1 MHFQRHS
8 KDWILPNSHWLSSLR
23 VANCLQE
30 RASCAMQIEDLF
42 RAVGP
47 ARCEGKSSSLISA
60 SSYVINQD
68 QNGRGKLR
76 SWICTIRENKV
87 YPVSHKS
94 QTKCVLIF
102 PLTHFFHPSDLALC
116 CSNSEDISCHSWHM
130 MIPRCSE
137 LCYPVEQM
145 GVYSKI
151 STKFS
156 KTEDEVMS

>member
-1 MHFQRHS
+1 MCFLRHS
-8 KDWILPNSHWLSSLR
+8 KDRILPNFHRLSSLR
-23 VANCLQE
+23 AASHLQDW
-30 RASCAMQIEDLF
+30 ASCAIQIEDLI
-42 RAVGP
+42 RPVGP
-47 ARCEGKSSSLISA
+47 GRCEGKSSSLISA

-76 SWICTIRENKV
+76 SWICTIKERKV

-116 CSNSEDISCHSWHM
+116 CSNSEDTSCHSWHM

-137 LCYPVEQM
+137 SLATQWNKWVFT
-145 GVYSKI
+145 VK
-151 STKFS
+151 
-156 KTEDEVMS
+156 